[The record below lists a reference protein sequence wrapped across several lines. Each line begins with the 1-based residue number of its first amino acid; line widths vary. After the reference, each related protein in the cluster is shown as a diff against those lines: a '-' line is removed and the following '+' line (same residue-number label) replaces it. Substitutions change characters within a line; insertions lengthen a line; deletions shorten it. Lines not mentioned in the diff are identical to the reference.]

1 MSTEVKLYDMSTAL
15 KVYLRTSQLKASRR
29 KDYDSNLGVSIT
41 VDTLK
46 KYSARFPMDGV
57 QTKIID
63 GKDGKELFC
72 LCTERGTVDL
82 SLLKRK
88 HKHFAPLHK
97 FLWRCLEQVDLP
109 EHNLSSEHGFD
120 WFRFFLS
127 QRNRTDAIQSFLTVD
142 LFSGRIHTPVSSLYR
157 EYRKLLTLCGEQ
169 TTSLDVAQMQPCL
182 LAAHLTI
189 NVGANS
195 FSDAIDR
202 GEDVYT
208 LLQTKAGLATR
219 DEAKKKFFEIA
230 FGKPSDKLAKLF
242 DGEAWINWI
251 NEYKTAHDTRN
262 PHGVEKPHSNLAWLL
277 QSTEVLI
284 MSEIWETLAR
294 INIPFLTVHDEI
306 ICRSKDAERVEEVM
320 SKILSEKLN
329 SFKINLK

>member
-1 MSTEVKLYDMSTAL
+1 
-15 KVYLRTSQLKASRR
+15 
-29 KDYDSNLGVSIT
+29 
-41 VDTLK
+41 
-46 KYSARFPMDGV
+46 MDGV

-72 LCTERGTVDL
+72 LCTERGTDDL
-82 SLLKRK
+82 ALLKRK
-88 HKHFAPLHK
+88 PQHFAPLHK

-127 QRNRTDAIQSFLTVD
+127 QRHRTDAIQSFLTVD
-142 LFSGRIHTPVSSLYR
+142 LFSGRVHTPVSSLYR

-230 FGKPSDKLAKLF
+230 FGMPSDKLAKLF

-251 NEYKTAHDTRN
+251 NEYKTVHDTRN
-262 PHGVEKPHSNLAWLL
+262 PHGIEKPHSNLAWLL